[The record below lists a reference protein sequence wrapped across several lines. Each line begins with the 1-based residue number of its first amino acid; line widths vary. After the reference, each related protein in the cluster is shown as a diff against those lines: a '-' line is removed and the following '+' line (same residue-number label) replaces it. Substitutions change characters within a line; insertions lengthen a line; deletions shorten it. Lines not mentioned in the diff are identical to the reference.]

1 MFDFNPNIFLQMK
14 NIIII
19 FLFLLNF
26 QSWVKANDIT
36 ELEVEGISIGDSLL
50 KIMSEK
56 EIIDDMS
63 TMYKNKKFSTVIYFG
78 TETYDAIQF
87 SFYTDDTNYIVYS
100 IEAKLIFK
108 HDIKSCLNKQEE
120 ITNVIR
126 EMIGNYTTYYP
137 VEKQLRQSDPTG
149 KSFMYPEAFVFEND
163 DSMVQIYCTD
173 WSEDFENKNWHDELK
188 VSIWSDDFSNF
199 LEHEAYN

>member
-1 MFDFNPNIFLQMK
+1 MRILIIVFVSIFS
-14 NIIII
+14 
-19 FLFLLNF
+19 F
-26 QSWVKANDIT
+26 QFWAKANDIS

-50 KIMSEK
+50 KIMSEE

-108 HDIKSCLNKQEE
+108 HDIKSCLNKQKE
-120 ITNVIR
+120 ITNAIS
-126 EMIGNYTTYYP
+126 EMIGSYTTYYP
-137 VEKQLRQSDPTG
+137 VEKQTRQSDPSG
-149 KSFMYPEAFVFEND
+149 KSFMYPEAFVFKED

>member
-1 MFDFNPNIFLQMK
+1 MK

-63 TMYKNKKFSTVIYFG
+63 TMYKNKKFSTVIYFR

-87 SFYTDDTNYIVYS
+87 SFYTNDTNYIVYS

>member
-1 MFDFNPNIFLQMK
+1 MRVFLTVLILIFNLRS
-14 NIIII
+14 
-19 FLFLLNF
+19 L
-26 QSWVKANDIT
+26 SKANDIS

-50 KIMSEK
+50 KIMSEE
-56 EIIDDMS
+56 EIIADMS
-63 TMYKNKKFSTVIYFG
+63 TMYKNKKFSTVIYFR

-87 SFYTDDTNYIVYS
+87 SFYTNDTNYIVYS

-108 HDIKSCLNKQEE
+108 HDIKSCLNKQKE
-120 ITNVIR
+120 ITNAIS
-126 EMIGNYTTYYP
+126 EMIGSYTTYYP
-137 VEKQLRQSDPTG
+137 VEKQTRQSDPSG
-149 KSFMYPEAFVFEND
+149 KSFMYPEAFVFKED

-199 LEHEAYN
+199 LEAIFIRTILTLKL